1 MELKDFADVRDFL
14 SYYHMTLTLGSEQ
27 RYMGR
32 VNHMQVLALPQEAAR
47 DGISHVVSFYDGAYR
62 RELFGTVRLEA
73 GEDGDGKGAVLTLD
87 MGAGKRY
94 CFKKHTS

>member
-14 SYYHMTLTLGSEQ
+14 SYYHMTLTLWSEQ

-47 DGISHVVSFYDGAYR
+47 DGISHVVCFYDGAYR
-62 RELFGTVRLEA
+62 RELFGTVRLDA
-73 GEDGDGKGAVLTLD
+73 GEGGDGEGAVLTLD

-94 CFKKHTS
+94 CFKKHRS